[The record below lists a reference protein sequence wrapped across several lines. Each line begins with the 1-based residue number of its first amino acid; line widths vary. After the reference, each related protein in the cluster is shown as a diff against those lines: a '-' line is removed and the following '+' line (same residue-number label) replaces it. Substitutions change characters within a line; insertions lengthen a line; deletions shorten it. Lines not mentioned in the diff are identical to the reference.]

1 MIDLDHLANYLQ
13 TAMGL
18 PVEVANRLFQQGQS
32 FEQETPV
39 IEVCYSRIVPA
50 KENEILQS
58 SADELDNQCVMF
70 IDVVYVAPIY
80 TGTVFTY
87 HKDLHKLWYHLHAYQ
102 PQQFVSTENNFRSFT
117 AIAGDFITDNG
128 RIMTKLVFGF
138 TFDNLL
144 NFNP

>member
-1 MIDLDHLANYLQ
+1 MINLQSLADYLETSLGIQ
-13 TAMGL
+13 TDI
-18 PVEVANRLFQQGQS
+18 ANRLFQVGLS
-32 FEQETPV
+32 FEDDLPI

-50 KENEILQS
+50 KENEILLS
-58 SADELDNQCVMF
+58 SASEIDNQCVMF
-70 IDVVYVAPIY
+70 IDIVCSATLADYPDI
-80 TGTVFTY
+80 
-87 HKDLHKLWYHLHAYQ
+87 LQRLWKTLHAYQ

-128 RIMTKLVFGF
+128 RIITKLVFGF

>member
-1 MIDLDHLANYLQ
+1 MIDLQHLANYLES
-13 TAMGL
+13 AMGFQ
-18 PVEVANRLFQQGQS
+18 VDIANRLFQQGQS
-32 FEQETPV
+32 FEEEIDL
-39 IEVCYSRIVPA
+39 IEVCYSRLVPA
-50 KENEILQS
+50 KEHEILLS
-58 SADELDNQCVMF
+58 SASEIDNQCVMF
-70 IDVVYVAPIY
+70 IDVVYVASMF
-80 TGTVFTY
+80 TNNVFTY
-87 HKDLHKLWYHLHAYQ
+87 HEGLQKLWYYLHAYQ